1 MIAAFPN
8 GAKRTRLAI
17 HSEKAD
23 RLNSPSHCLGGF
35 LVERTARRS
44 ELFNKNNVCAFRVG
58 NPSPPTTPFI
68 LKSYSD
74 VVPSKCSSASS
85 ALVGW
90 ITSWRCSGGPYRV

>member
-1 MIAAFPN
+1 ME
-8 GAKRTRLAI
+8 I
-17 HSEKAD
+17 HPLKDNLS
-23 RLNSPSHCLGGF
+23 
-35 LVERTARRS
+35 
-44 ELFNKNNVCAFRVG
+44 NKINDNDLCVG